1 MIDTNDSTPE
11 HLAAL
16 AEAELDAARLIA
28 SATAWAAGVTLADID
43 KPLTG
48 PIGKGGLRY
57 ALTIIREDA
66 CLAMSEAG
74 YAQRI
79 IARVMGYKN
88 TSGAHYAIE
97 RARGRRIDGG
107 VA

>member
-1 MIDTNDSTPE
+1 MTDTNDSTPE

-16 AEAELDAARLIA
+16 AEAELA
-28 SATAWAAGVTLADID
+28 SAAAVATSVAEAAGVTLADID

-57 ALTIIREDA
+57 ALTVIREDA